1 MEFEFDKEIDAILRK
16 ARESEFVFAGNPK
29 SQISNSEPV
38 HPDAD
43 EISAF
48 AENALPEKAKQLY
61 TAHFADCDRCR
72 RILSNL
78 IALSSEAET
87 IPVTNVSTEIAAA
100 ASIPWYRKLFAM
112 PNLAYTMGAFVL
124 VFGGFLGVLVFQNVE
139 KSESSL
145 SQATEP
151 MSKQSG
157 PSFNQN
163 SDFSSSDALSNAN
176 AAAGNAM
183 ASNTMTTA
191 ANAAANTSNSAASN
205 MAANTASQSYSSNAA
220 AVAREET
227 SSDKTEK
234 AKNAPVIL
242 SATPPPPAETKPEAQ
257 TRDDAEMRDETGDV
271 MVAAAPPPPPPPA
284 PATGQAANPK
294 KAAQNREDSAENL
307 RATRAAPA
315 SSRKIG
321 GKTFRR
327 INSAWVDG
335 DYREGMPL
343 TRIVR
348 GSDDYKKLD
357 REVKNAA
364 ENLDGLVIVVW
375 KSKGYRIQ

>member
-1 MEFEFDKEIDAILRK
+1 MIEGFDKEIDAILRK
-16 ARESEFVFAGNPK
+16 ARENEAVFTATD
-29 SQISNSEPV
+29 SQTL
-38 HPDAD
+38 HLDAD

-78 IALSSEAET
+78 IALNSEAEA

-139 KSESSL
+139 KSESSI

-163 SDFSSSDALSNAN
+163 SDLSSADTVSNAN
-176 AAAGNAM
+176 AS
-183 ASNTMTTA
+183 ASNAMTTA
-191 ANAAANTSNSAASN
+191 ANAAANTSSSAASN

-227 SSDKTEK
+227 SSDKTET
-234 AKNAPVIL
+234 AKNAPVIM
-242 SATPPPPAETKPEAQ
+242 STPPPAEAKPEIQ
-257 TRDDAEMRDETGDV
+257 TRDDAKARDAEEDV
-271 MVAAAPPPPPPPA
+271 MVAAAPPPPPA
-284 PATGQAANPK
+284 PVTGQAANPK
-294 KAAQNREDSAENL
+294 KAAQNKEESADKMQ
-307 RATRAAPA
+307 ATRAAPA

-343 TRIVR
+343 TRIAR

>member
-78 IALSSEAET
+78 IALSSEAKT
-87 IPVTNVSTEIAAA
+87 ISVTNVSTEIAAAA

-112 PNLAYTMGAFVL
+112 PNLAYTMGAFIL

-176 AAAGNAM
+176 ANAGNAM
-183 ASNTMTTA
+183 AGNAMTTA
-191 ANAAANTSNSAASN
+191 ANTAANTSNSATSN

-242 SATPPPPAETKPEAQ
+242 SATPPPADTKPEAQ
-257 TRDDAEMRDETGDV
+257 TRDDAEMRYETGDV
-271 MVAAAPPPPPPPA
+271 MVAAAPPPPPA

-294 KAAQNREDSAENL
+294 KSAQNREDSAEKL

-343 TRIVR
+343 TRIAR